1 MSVKSTGCLTRLLCC
16 CGCACRGPVGLRP
29 FLLGSKANL
38 LFFICA
44 PLAFVSEANH
54 WREGVTFVLAM
65 LAIAPLA
72 ERLGYLTEQL
82 ALHTNDTLGG
92 KLRISFQI

>member
-1 MSVKSTGCLTRLLCC
+1 MSVRSTGCCTRLLSCFGACC
-16 CGCACRGPVGLRP
+16 VRGPVGLKP
-29 FLLGSKANL
+29 FLLGSKINI

-44 PLAFVSEANH
+44 PLAFVAEANH
-54 WREGVTFVLAM
+54 WGESPTFILAM

-82 ALHTNDTLGG
+82 AFHTNDTLGG
-92 KLRISFQI
+92 QFSRH